1 MRFQQIVSSFRSFT
15 VDFLSAGDT
24 LKAVDLSG
32 QEVGGRSVKIEA
44 EAPPA
49 PASPKKAGN
58 PIFRSWW
65 FRLLVHVAMM
75 NGTCPL

>member
-1 MRFQQIVSSFRSFT
+1 MDFQ
-15 VDFLSAGDT
+15 SAGDT
-24 LKAVDLSG
+24 MKAVDLSG

-44 EAPPA
+44 EAPSA

-58 PIFRSWW
+58 LIFRSGW
-65 FRLLVHVAMM
+65 FKLLVCVAMM